1 MDLCGADRDIEMA
14 GAMPVGTP
22 RKLSLFLDVPQTRWP
37 GLKCPGDRE
46 SSETPRQAPA
56 PRPRRVTAIRSLRR
70 AREVAPTARA
80 WQREVQCL
88 GDERGLSIEVHR
100 SPPGTSKRNKIEPRL
115 VHQPV
120 SFIRQNWPAK
130 SLIGH
135 GARVDPTAAT
145 QPAAGRKGTAKAP
158 KTNIPKAPL
167 IPDAGRA
174 GIDLQRADL
183 TWRME

>member
-1 MDLCGADRDIEMA
+1 M
-14 GAMPVGTP
+14 
-22 RKLSLFLDVPQTRWP
+22 
-37 GLKCPGDRE
+37 
-46 SSETPRQAPA
+46 
-56 PRPRRVTAIRSLRR
+56 TAIRSLRR

-115 VHQPV
+115 VHQPA
-120 SFIRQNWPAK
+120 SLIRQNWPAK
-130 SLIGH
+130 PLIGH
-135 GARVDPTAAT
+135 GARVDPIAAT

-158 KTNIPKAPL
+158 KTNIPKAAL

-183 TWRME
+183 TWRMDGPIAPSTAITKWPCPDRALGLKPGSRAPAVER